1 MDILWFSPTPSHPQN
16 AGNRSR
22 IYALVKYFQNLGHQ
36 ITFVYFAQEGVD
48 SKAIAA
54 MEAEWD
60 NFHLITTKH
69 KRQKS
74 LGDLWGI
81 DDWYD
86 RNITEEI
93 AKLLRNQSFDVVF
106 CEYIFQ
112 SKVLELFPPQC
123 IKIIDTH
130 DRFGGRAD
138 LLKRNG
144 IAPDFFYTSVEQEAI
159 ALNRADII
167 IAIQEDEAN
176 YYRQLTSAIVAVIS
190 HVVFEP
196 NWQWSMNYTA
206 NKPLKIGYFGSGNSF
221 NRKSIERFIAAYY
234 QNEELVAKSEL
245 VFAGSI
251 CNHLQFPQEIKQTL
265 MGKVDAIEDFYRVVD
280 VAINP
285 MIAGTGLKIKTVEAF
300 SFGLPIIST
309 VSGSDGLPVERE
321 YHLAKTPEEMVSHL
335 LKMTKSSALL
345 DTAMESKRVI
355 NQYKHQLVQQLNLLG
370 QTISL
375 MQSDRAQQKTVVVVT
390 EAPFWEGN
398 NGKYERILA
407 LCNEI
412 KQQAN
417 LKVFFLGSIWQARQ
431 QEIDAKGYNNVVVSF
446 KDYEKGELPEDLPQW
461 TEFYNIPGFKRWRH
475 SAFYRAFAKFIAIQ
489 KPNMVILEYIYL
501 SYLNDAI
508 PDTCTAVIDTHDI
521 MCFREY
527 RFYEHGFDHHINIS
541 LAEEKRIL
549 QRFDAVMAIQKEER
563 QLLQK
568 LLPQTPILLCPHV
581 VDAEVT
587 KPKSNAIK
595 TIGFIGGGSLANRVG
610 LEWFINQVWSVIKPY
625 GLELLIFGSVGKHF
639 DKYCAK
645 DPQIK
650 NMGTDMS
657 QQEIYSA
664 VDCTINPIFVGGGL
678 KIKTLEAIAYG
689 KPIVSTKEG
698 AVGIGEEGNNGIML
712 ARDRAEFIEAFIRLI
727 HEPNLVEDLISQGR
741 KLVESDFNSKVAFNP
756 LLELTKYQK
765 LPVAIGS

>member
-22 IYALVKYFQNLGHQ
+22 IYALVKHFQNLGHQ
-36 ITFVYFAQEGVD
+36 ISFVYFAQEGTD

-60 NFHLITTKH
+60 NFYLIKTQH

-86 RNITEEI
+86 RNLTEEMGKI
-93 AKLLRNQSFDVVF
+93 LRHKSFDVVF

-112 SKVLELFPPQC
+112 SKILELFPPQC

-144 IAPDFFYTSVEQEAI
+144 IAPDFFYTSVKQEAI
-159 ALNRADII
+159 ALNRADIV
-167 IAIQEDEAN
+167 IAIQEEEAN
-176 YYRQLTSAIVAVIS
+176 YYRSITSAKVAVIS

-196 NWQWSMNYTA
+196 NWQWSMTY
-206 NKPLKIGYFGSGNSF
+206 KPDRLLRIGYFGSGNSF
-221 NRKSIERFIAAYY
+221 NRKSIERFIAAYC
-234 QNEELVAKSEL
+234 QNEELMAKSEL
-245 VFAGSI
+245 IFAGSI
-251 CNHLQFPQEIKQTL
+251 CNHLQFPREINQTL
-265 MGKVDAIEDFYRVVD
+265 MGKVDRLEDFYSAVD
-280 VAINP
+280 ITINP
-285 MIAGTGLKIKTVEAF
+285 MIAGTGLKIKSVEAF
-300 SFGLPIIST
+300 SFGVPIIST
-309 VSGSDGLPVERE
+309 ISGSDGLPVEKD
-321 YHLAKTPEEMVSHL
+321 YHLAESPEQMVSHL
-335 LKMTKSSALL
+335 LQMIQPPALSDAGIESS
-345 DTAMESKRVI
+345 KVI
-355 NQYKHQLVQQLNLLG
+355 DRYKCQLTQQLDLLG
-370 QTISL
+370 QTIAI
-375 MQSDRAQQKTVVVVT
+375 MQSDRARQKTVVVVT

-398 NGKYERILA
+398 NGKYERILS

-412 KQQAN
+412 KQHSS
-417 LKVFFLGSIWQARQ
+417 LKVFFLGSIWRARQ
-431 QEIDAKGYNNVVVSF
+431 QEIENKGYGGIIVSF
-446 KDYEKGELPEDLPQW
+446 KDYELGDLPEDLPQW
-461 TEFYNIPGFKRWRH
+461 TEFYNVPGLKRWRH

-489 KPNMVILEYIYL
+489 KPNLVVLEYIYL
-501 SYLNDAI
+501 SYLKDAI
-508 PDTCTAVIDTHDI
+508 PESCTAVLDTHDI

-527 RFYEHGFDHHINIS
+527 RFYEHGFGHHINIS

-549 QRFDAVMAIQKEER
+549 EQFDAVVAIQKEER
-563 QLLQK
+563 KLLQK
-568 LLPQTPILLCPHV
+568 LLPQTPVLLCPHV
-581 VDAEVT
+581 VNAEVVENN
-587 KPKSNAIK
+587 SNAIK

-610 LEWFINQVWSVIKPY
+610 LEWFINQVWSVIKSY
-625 GLELLIFGSVGKHF
+625 DLELLIFGSVGEHF
-639 DKYCAK
+639 DEYCAK

-650 NMGTDMS
+650 NMGVGMS

-689 KPIVSTKEG
+689 KPIVSTREG
-698 AVGIGEEGNNGIML
+698 AVGIGEEGKNGIML

-727 HEPNLVEDLISQGR
+727 HEPNLVEELINQGR
-741 KLVESDFNSKVAFNP
+741 ELVQSDFNSTVAFNP

-765 LPVAIGS
+765 LLATPKN